1 MTNQYND
8 TKLAKNH
15 TNESIQVNTLKKVTT
30 VVFAKLINH
39 KEKD

>member
-15 TNESIQVNTLKKVTT
+15 TNESIQVN
-30 VVFAKLINH
+30 
-39 KEKD
+39 